1 MEVALIAGAV
11 SLVTAVLSAV
21 VTVFLAEKRVRRDF
35 ALDFAA
41 ERVARELMLHPRWQ
55 WRSFRVIKHY
65 LGGFEDNELRRILVR
80 AGAIRHTSPKG
91 EEVWC
96 LLERNRSLTPPQHE
110 PTVYDRGVHADDPPP
125 VS

>member
-1 MEVALIAGAV
+1 MEVALIAGSV

-41 ERVARELMLHPRWQ
+41 ERVARELMMHPRWQ

-65 LGGFEDNELRRILVR
+65 LGGFDDDELRRILVR
-80 AGAIRHTSPKG
+80 PEPSGTRAPKG
-91 EEVWC
+91 SRC
-96 LLERNRSLTPPQHE
+96 GACSSAIAISCRPQ
-110 PTVYDRGVHADDPPP
+110 
-125 VS
+125 